1 MDPSLG
7 VWIRIRVTVRVRVMM
22 QGLIL
27 TSGNIPRNNP
37 TRGFIND
44 K

>member
-27 TSGNIPRNNP
+27 TSGNIPRSTP
-37 TRGFIND
+37 TGGFIND